1 MKIQIYKLFS
11 VCNNIIIKLI
21 LNQEINIYAINI
33 NNNLKIK
40 MNNINLQLVNKINII

>member
-1 MKIQIYKLFS
+1 MKIQIYKLFL

>member
-1 MKIQIYKLFS
+1 MKNQIYKLFL

-40 MNNINLQLVNKINII
+40 MNNINL

>member
-1 MKIQIYKLFS
+1 MKIQIYILFS
-11 VCNNIIIKLI
+11 VCNNYFTKLL